1 MILADLLTIETK
13 RANLEP
19 KMKVNLRLFGIF
31 AAAGILL
38 AGGCSSPRTMD
49 QMKIGL
55 WASNQRLWDEA
66 IFRWQR
72 VLEGNPH
79 SAAAHNNLAVAYE
92 TKGLWEDA
100 RREYEAALK
109 IDPKNSLI
117 QSNFSQFKQN
127 QEGQDSQKSE
137 PLKKGT
143 HEK

>member
-1 MILADLLTIETK
+1 MILAGLLTLDKK

-19 KMKVNLRLFGIF
+19 EMRANLRLFGSL

-38 AGGCSSPRTMD
+38 AGGCTAPRTMD

-55 WASNQRLWDEA
+55 WASSQKLWDEA

-72 VLEGNPH
+72 VLESKPN

-109 IDPKNSLI
+109 IDPQNSLI

-127 QEGQDSQKSE
+127 LEGKDSRKPE
-137 PLKKGT
+137 PLKKES